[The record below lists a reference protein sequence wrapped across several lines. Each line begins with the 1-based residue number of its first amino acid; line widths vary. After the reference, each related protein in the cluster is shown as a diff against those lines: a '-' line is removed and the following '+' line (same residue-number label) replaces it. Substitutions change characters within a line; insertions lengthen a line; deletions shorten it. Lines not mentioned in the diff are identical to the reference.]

1 MKIDKKIL
9 VLAMIM
15 VLMIVLG
22 GWRNLRPG
30 IEVGDEFFVQ
40 KSAEYYKKG
49 NDEIRLIKGD
59 GFTDFQMV
67 IDGTPRNANLV
78 WSKRNLFDVEY
89 DYAEIKFEDATI
101 EGYWFESNMLVD
113 NKGVPLIYRSY
124 PISVTVNGEKVPIS
138 NVALSNILCRLDL
151 GMVQKNGSGA
161 FIILAI
167 VVYVI
172 GALTFL
178 YPEKMF
184 FLGSR
189 WQFKNP
195 ELSEDGKM
203 MEQFGGVVLMI
214 VGFVIALNISGLR

>member
-1 MKIDKKIL
+1 MS
-9 VLAMIM
+9 VG
-15 VLMIVLG
+15 LG
-22 GWRNLRPG
+22 H
-30 IEVGDEFFVQ
+30 
-40 KSAEYYKKG
+40 
-49 NDEIRLIKGD
+49 
-59 GFTDFQMV
+59 
-67 IDGTPRNANLV
+67 GT
-78 WSKRNLFDVEY
+78 E
-89 DYAEIKFEDATI
+89 
-101 EGYWFESNMLVD
+101 
-113 NKGVPLIYRSY
+113 
-124 PISVTVNGEKVPIS
+124 
-138 NVALSNILCRLDL
+138 
-151 GMVQKNGSGA
+151 NGSGA